1 MNIDLWLEI
10 SKSGQC
16 LSERQIKQLCE
27 KAKEILVEESNVQP
41 VQAPVNVCGDIHGQ
55 FFDLLELFKQG
66 GELPDKNYIFIGDFV
81 DRGYNS
87 VETFQLL
94 LCLKVKYPHLITL
107 LRGNHESRLITQVY
121 GFYEEI
127 NQKFGNINV
136 WKYCTDVFDYLPIG
150 ALIEG
155 KILCIHGGLS
165 PQLKT
170 IDQMRVIDRKQE
182 IPHEGPFADLMWSD
196 PERNTNQCLTHL
208 SAGKTTPPS
217 KRRPFG
223 ISKSPPWRRV
233 VFPVLAHLIA
243 F

>member
-1 MNIDLWLEI
+1 MDIDFWLDTA
-10 SKSGQC
+10 KSGKC

-66 GELPDKNYIFIGDFV
+66 GEIPNKNYIFIGDFV

-94 LCLKVKYPHLITL
+94 LCFKVKYPHLITL

-196 PERNTNQCLTHL
+196 PERNTLEIFSIIYN
-208 SAGKTTPPS
+208 
-217 KRRPFG
+217 
-223 ISKSPPWRRV
+223 I
-233 VFPVLAHLIA
+233 
-243 F
+243 